1 MATPPPSE
9 CPDDARV
16 LVAQHAEQVADGAG
30 IGAQRVVT
38 AGLRGSPVA
47 EEIWRDDV

>member
-16 LVAQHAEQVADGAG
+16 LVAQHAEQVAEAL
-30 IGAQRVVT
+30 A
-38 AGLRGSPVA
+38 
-47 EEIWRDDV
+47 